1 MAGYQLSTVDLS
13 TKQNPGHN
21 IFNMFYY
28 KTILILI
35 TISNYFFWQPQAL
48 RNMTMINKA
57 RAYYVSPSGND
68 KNEGTRN
75 SAFQSI
81 QRINSLLLK
90 PGDSI
95 LFEGDRQFVG
105 SLKINFDNSGDQF
118 HPILISSYGK
128 GYASI
133 YSGNE
138 SAILIHK
145 SNWLVISK
153 LKLTGSGRKK
163 GNTHDGILI
172 QNSRHISADSLM
184 ISGFQKSGLLIS
196 SSEDISVT
204 NIFAYENGAAGISVE
219 GTYAVKKSN
228 HNIYISHCRAENNPG
243 DPSNLT
249 NHSGNGI
256 VVGSCSKVLIEY
268 CTATNNG
275 WDMPRIGNGPVG
287 IWAYEADSVIIQHC
301 LSYRNKTSK
310 GAADGGGFD
319 LDGGVTNSIVQ
330 YCLSYENQ
338 GAGFCIFQYLYASP
352 WHDNIFRFNISVNDG
367 NVSDAGA
374 GLYIWN
380 SSRDSNQFDN
390 SLVYNNTIYNSKAA
404 AVSFSELS
412 KRKGFA
418 FYNNIF
424 VGKDSLVK
432 GNMGDDLFIGNDWW
446 SLNKRFN
453 IEGKT
458 DFKSWAKLTGREMI
472 SGKLKGQNRNP
483 EFKASGIAG
492 LTSAS
497 ALRRFGHYKISP
509 KSPLRNS
516 GINLLGKFGIHTG
529 GLDFNSGIPPAEGIG
544 ASF

>member
-1 MAGYQLSTVDLS
+1 
-13 TKQNPGHN
+13 
-21 IFNMFYY
+21 MFYN

-48 RNMTMINKA
+48 KSMTMINKA

-81 QRINSLLLK
+81 QRISGLK
-90 PGDSI
+90 LNPGDSI
-95 LFEGDRQFVG
+95 LFEGNQRFSG
-105 SLKINFDNSGDQF
+105 NLKIDSQNSGDEF
-118 HPILISSYGK
+118 HPILISSYGI
-128 GYASI
+128 GIASI
-133 YSGNE
+133 LGGNG
-138 SAILIHK
+138 SAIIIQKSSWLKINQLALI
-145 SNWLVISK
+145 
-153 LKLTGSGRKK
+153 GSGRKK
-163 GNTHDGILI
+163 GNTHDGLLI
-172 QNSRHISADSLM
+172 QNSYHISAVGLI

-196 SSEDISVT
+196 SSSDISVR

-219 GTYAVKKSN
+219 GTYGVKKSN

-338 GAGFCIFQYLYASP
+338 GAGYCIFQYLYASP

-367 NVSDAGA
+367 SVSDAGA

-380 SSRDSNQFDN
+380 SSRDSNQFYN

-412 KRKGFA
+412 KRKGFR

-424 VGKDSLVK
+424 IGKDSLVK
-432 GNMGDDLFIGNDWW
+432 GYIDNDTFIGNDWW
-446 SLNKRFN
+446 SLSGQT
-453 IEGKT
+453 GK
-458 DFKSWAKLTGREMI
+458 EMI
-472 SGKLKGQNRNP
+472 SGKSKELNVNP
-483 EFKASGIAG
+483 KFKERGMTNYKSASGFES
-492 LTSAS
+492 LKY
-497 ALRRFGHYKISP
+497 FKISS
-509 KSPLRNS
+509 KSPLRNN
-516 GINLLGKFGIHTG
+516 GINLFNKYGINNG
-529 GLDFNSGIPPAEGIG
+529 GLDFNSGKPPVKGIG